1 MSDQS
6 ENIRA
11 LMMAV
16 LDGESSEEEQR
27 RLDELLAGDSTLREE
42 WLELQRVKEVTTMMG
57 INKPPDEVWDKYWG
71 SVYAKLE
78 RGIAW
83 ILVSVGAVVLLS
95 YGVWHVIQELM
106 ADASIPGFIK
116 LAIAAVAIGGVILA
130 VSVIRE
136 KWFVM
141 KSDRY
146 KDIQR

>member
-1 MSDQS
+1 
-6 ENIRA
+6 
-11 LMMAV
+11 MMTV
-16 LDGESSEEEQR
+16 LDGECSEDERR
-27 RLDELLAGDSTLREE
+27 RLDELLAGDTTLREE
-42 WLELQRVKEVTTMMG
+42 WQELQRVKEATNIMS

-83 ILVSVGAVVLLS
+83 ILVSIGAIVLLS
-95 YGVWHVIQELM
+95 YGIWQAIQELM

-116 LAIAAVAIGGVILA
+116 LAIAAVAIGGAILA

-141 KSDRY
+141 KSDKY